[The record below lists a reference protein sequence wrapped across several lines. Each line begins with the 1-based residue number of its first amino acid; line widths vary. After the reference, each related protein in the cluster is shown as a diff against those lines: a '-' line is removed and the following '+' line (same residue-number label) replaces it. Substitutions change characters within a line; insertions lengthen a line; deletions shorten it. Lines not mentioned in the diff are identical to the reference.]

1 MEGYDVLY
9 QRQQEISMKVNYVRK
24 GTGTRTTIVIPDH
37 LCQLWL
43 ATTPSHTVKRDT
55 QRIKERLEQLDVP
68 SEGEPFQRLAES
80 ALVADIEAYQARLL
94 ASGEQMKVRV
104 IDALLAWLQGA
115 VEPTASVNDVFKA
128 IEQFKSIPWEIEE
141 SFESLE
147 KQRYPG

>member
-1 MEGYDVLY
+1 MLY

-24 GTGTRTTIVIPDH
+24 GTSTRTTIVIPDH

-43 ATTPSHTVKRDT
+43 ATTPSDAVKRDT

-68 SEGEPFQRLAES
+68 NEGEPFQRLAES

-104 IDALLAWLQGA
+104 IDALLPWLQGA

-147 KQRYPG
+147 KQR

>member
-1 MEGYDVLY
+1 
-9 QRQQEISMKVNYVRK
+9 MKVNYVRK

-37 LCQLWL
+37 LCQLWF
-43 ATTPSHTVKRDT
+43 ATTPSDAVKRDT
-55 QRIKERLEQLDVP
+55 QRIKERLEQLDAP

-104 IDALLAWLQGA
+104 IEALLPWLQGA
-115 VEPTASVNDVFKA
+115 VEPTASAGDVFKA
-128 IEQFKSIPWEIEE
+128 IERFKSVPWEIEE

-147 KQRYPG
+147 NQR